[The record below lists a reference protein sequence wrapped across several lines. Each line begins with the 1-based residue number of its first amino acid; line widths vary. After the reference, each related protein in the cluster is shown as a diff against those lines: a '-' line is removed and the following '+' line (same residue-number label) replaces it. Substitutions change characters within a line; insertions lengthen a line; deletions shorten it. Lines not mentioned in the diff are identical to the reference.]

1 MESKKSKKLTIITI
15 NYNNLVGLQRTQ
27 ESVVNQTWQE
37 FEYVIIDGGSTDGS
51 AAFIES
57 CSDTIDY
64 WVSEPDNGIYNALNK
79 GIQKA
84 TGEYLLFLNSGDHFY
99 SDEVLTNNVHHLSNH
114 DIIAFDIQ
122 MLGQGRDFIHKHPDE
137 LLFSFLFEETFAHQA
152 VFIRRTLFDTV
163 GLYDENL
170 KIVADWK
177 FFIHAIAS
185 GYSYSNV
192 HEVLSVFYF
201 GGISSSY
208 EGIFIRKEERE
219 KVLKEE
225 FSLYYSDY
233 KLLQRQKELLEM
245 NRFKMLL
252 ELEKTFLG
260 RKTASFFF
268 RIYITL
274 FSKNKLKD
282 IIK

>member
-1 MESKKSKKLTIITI
+1 MPKLSIITI
-15 NYNNLVGLQRTQ
+15 NYNNLEGLKRTVQ
-27 ESVVNQTWQE
+27 SVVNQTWQE
-37 FEYVIIDGGSTDGS
+37 LEYIVIDGGSTDGS
-51 AAFIES
+51 VAFLAS
-57 CSDTIDY
+57 SSDTIDY
-64 WVSEPDNGIYNALNK
+64 CVSEPDNGIYNALNK

-99 SDEVLTNNVHHLSNH
+99 SDEVLANNVYHLVNY
-114 DIIAFDIQ
+114 DIIAFDIH
-122 MLGQGRDFIHKHPDE
+122 MLGLGHDFIHKHPDE
-137 LLFSFLFEETFAHQA
+137 LLFSFLFEETFAHQS
-152 VFIRRTLFDTV
+152 VLIRRTLFDTV
-163 GLYDENL
+163 GRYDENL

-185 GYSYSNV
+185 GHTYKSV

-201 GGISSSY
+201 DGISATA
-208 EGIFIRKEERE
+208 EGTFTRIRERE
-219 KVLKEE
+219 KVLQEE
-225 FSLYYSDY
+225 FPLYYKDY
-233 KLLQRQKELLEM
+233 KLLQKQKELLEM

-268 RIYITL
+268 RIYVAL

>member
-1 MESKKSKKLTIITI
+1 MCKVSIITI
-15 NYNNLVGLQRTQ
+15 NYNNLEGLKKTV
-27 ESVVNQTWQE
+27 ESVKNQTWQE
-37 FEYVIIDGGSTDGS
+37 FEYIVIDGGSTDGS
-51 AAFIES
+51 KAFMENF
-57 CSDTIDY
+57 SDTIDN

-99 SDEVLTNNVHHLSNH
+99 SDEVIANNVHHLSNH

-122 MLGQGRDFIHKHPDE
+122 MLGQGHNLIHNHPDE

-177 FFIHAIAS
+177 FFIHAIVS
-185 GYSYSNV
+185 GHTYKSV
-192 HEVLSVFYF
+192 HNVLSVFYF
-201 GGISSSY
+201 DGISATA
-208 EGIFIRKEERE
+208 EGTFTRKRERE
-219 KVLKEE
+219 TVLQEE
-225 FSLYYSDY
+225 FSLYYKDY
-233 KLLQRQKELLEM
+233 KLLQKQKELLEM

-252 ELEKTFLG
+252 ELEKTYLG
-260 RKTASFFF
+260 QKTVSLFF
-268 RIYITL
+268 RIYISL

>member
-1 MESKKSKKLTIITI
+1 MCKKLTIITI
-15 NYNNLVGLQRTQ
+15 NCNNLGGLQRTV

-37 FEYVIIDGGSTDGS
+37 FEYIVIDGGSTDGS
-51 AAFIES
+51 AAFLAS

-84 TGEYLLFLNSGDHFY
+84 TGEYLLFLNSGDHFF
-99 SDEVLTNNVHHLSNH
+99 SAAVLENNVHYLVNY
-114 DIIAFDIQ
+114 DIIAFEIH
-122 MLGQGRDFIHKHPDE
+122 MLGLGHDFIHKHPDE
-137 LLFSFLFEETFAHQA
+137 LLFSFLFEETFAHQS
-152 VFIRRTLFDTV
+152 VVIRRTLFDTV
-163 GLYDENL
+163 GRYDENL

-185 GYSYSNV
+185 GHTYKSV

-201 GGISSSY
+201 DGISASA
-208 EGIFIRKEERE
+208 EGTFTRIRERE
-219 KVLKEE
+219 KVLQEE
-225 FSLYYSDY
+225 FPLYYKDY
-233 KLLQRQKELLEM
+233 KLLQKQKELLEM
-245 NRFKMLL
+245 NRFKMLQ

-268 RIYITL
+268 RIYVVL